1 MIYGKNGMLAVL
13 LNIWNRGVVVAS
25 VQFCGYFWV
34 LIFNLLSPHSI
45 LAVQISYS
53 GATEGNVVYIG

>member
-1 MIYGKNGMLAVL
+1 MLAVL
-13 LNIWNRGVVVAS
+13 LNIWNRGCGGCFSAVT